1 MEARLEAIGMT
12 DEPVDQALEYS
23 AEKLEAAVLLIED
36 ERDRRAA
43 FASRDPA
50 SDEVPPPSDADA
62 PPDEIAERRK
72 RKKSRTSLD
81 DAGETGHAGI
91 GPRGGYRLT
100 DLGNAR
106 RFADRFNNRL
116 RFVPAWGQWLTWDK
130 QRWRRD
136 DLGAEIRGAK
146 EAVAAIYAEAAQ
158 YANVA
163 ASAVN
168 AGDTSNGGAMAETLA
183 RWASNSAKRPRIE
196 AMVALARSEPELA
209 TSRDVFDR
217 DIWALN
223 VANGTID
230 LRDGELR
237 PHRQG
242 DMITML
248 APATY
253 DPTAEAPRWEAF
265 LARALPDAQVR
276 GWVQR
281 YLGYA
286 LTGDVREQCLSFFVG
301 GGANGKSVLL
311 DVVLAILGDYG
322 LRAAPDLVL
331 ARHGDAHPTELAD
344 LEGRRMVVCSEI
356 EQGRMWAESVI
367 KRITG
372 DTTITARRM
381 KQDFFTFSAT
391 HKLIIAANTR
401 PSVRGTDHGIW
412 RRMRLVPWTVQIP
425 PGEQDR
431 ELSHR
436 LVENEASGILAWLV
450 RGCLAWQRLSLGQAA
465 AIEAATGAYR
475 ADEDTLGR
483 WIEDRC
489 ELGETLWWT
498 TDGLYKSYQAWCSE
512 EGIEKAWTRRIWQAR
527 MCERPGIEPHR
538 TMIARGLK
546 GVQLR
551 GNAQLRHDA

>member
-1 MEARLEAIGMT
+1 MEAGLEAIGMT
-12 DEPVDQALEYS
+12 GDPVDPTLEYS

-36 ERDRRAA
+36 ERDRREA
-43 FASRDPA
+43 FAQRGPA
-50 SDEVPPPSDADA
+50 TDEVPPPSDADA
-62 PPDEIAERRK
+62 PPDELGERRK
-72 RKKSRTSLD
+72 RKKARSIED
-81 DAGETGHAGI
+81 TGDTAHAGI

-116 RFVPAWGQWLTWDK
+116 RYVPAWGQWLTWDK

-146 EAVAAIYAEAAQ
+146 ETVAAIYAEAAQ
-158 YANVA
+158 CANTA
-163 ASAVN
+163 ATAVN
-168 AGDTSNGGAMAETLA
+168 AGDTSTGGAMAEALA

-217 DIWALN
+217 DAWALN

-237 PHRQG
+237 PHRQS
-242 DMITML
+242 DMFTML
-248 APATY
+248 APVDY
-253 DPTAEAPRWEAF
+253 DPSAEAPRWEAF
-265 LARALPDAQVR
+265 LARALPDPQVR

-344 LEGRRMVVCSEI
+344 LEGRRIVVCSEI

-425 PGEQDR
+425 PEEQDR
-431 ELSHR
+431 ELAHR
-436 LVENEASGILAWLV
+436 LIETEASGILAWLV
-450 RGCLAWQRLSLGQAA
+450 RGCLAWQRTSLGNAN
-465 AIEAATGAYR
+465 AIEVATNAYR

-489 ELGETLWWT
+489 EVGEALWWT

-512 EGIEKAWTRRIWQAR
+512 EGIDKPWSRRIWLAR

-538 TMIARGLK
+538 TNIARGLK

-551 GNAQLRHDA
+551 GNAQMRSDA